1 MLNTLLSLFWL
12 FLKIN
17 LLSTSGI
24 ASVGLLH
31 EQAVGT
37 LLTEQQ
43 FVQAVS
49 FSSVLPGSDALQ
61 LAMFTGFRAAGLPGA
76 GAALLGSILPPTVLI
91 LGVVA
96 VLHRLRREAWV
107 SRFVEGLAPAVA
119 VLMFYVAA
127 KLVLGGGDDSWIG
140 PYWPRRREPGR
151 LCRRATARADE
162 RRPSGCCSSMT
173 DTRSQA
179 FRGPRAFLPGSC
191 LGQTVLAVPAHQS
204 PDVIWARVGGSAVQ
218 RRGGADHE

>member
-1 MLNTLLSLFWL
+1 MNTLLSLFWL

-31 EQAVGT
+31 QEAVGT

-61 LAMFTGFRAAGLPGA
+61 LAMYVGYHVDGIPGSM
-76 GAALLGSILPPTVLI
+76 AALLGSILPPTALM
-91 LGVVA
+91 LGVVSI
-96 VLHRLRREAWV
+96 LHRLRREAWV

-119 VLMFYVAA
+119 VLMVYIAA
-127 KLVLGGGDDSWIG
+127 KLLLSGVKG
-140 PYWPRRREPGR
+140 PTAWAT
-151 LCRRATARADE
+151 LVRA
-162 RRPSGCCSSMT
+162 
-173 DTRSQA
+173 
-179 FRGPRAFLPGSC
+179 
-191 LGQTVLAVPAHQS
+191 
-204 PDVIWARVGGSAVQ
+204 GGSLVALLLDAPPPIVLLAAGMLGIWLL
-218 RRGGADHE
+218 R